1 MQLKGSNRSLAAPVR
16 CLALA
21 IALVASSPEA
31 RAQVVEFDTTHSF
44 YTEAPTGSHMTIYT
58 PGVDLQA
65 APWDWLQ
72 VRGGWEADVVTGASV
87 AVKAGGA
94 YQANHP
100 GADVVT
106 SASVNDFRNQAHGGF
121 TLKSETV
128 SLTAGYVYST
138 ENDYKSNAF
147 NVAAR
152 TELFQHDTQLELS
165 YARNFDQ
172 VCDRVQVA
180 TATTTQAIAL
190 ENHDGCFTSSASR
203 TSLPIDID
211 GFQGSWTQAITPVFA
226 MQLVYTGQIINGFQ
240 SNPYRSVILADGVKA
255 QENVPDN
262 RAREALA
269 LRGNFFFKQLKAAL
283 RLGVR
288 GYWDTWA
295 VSAGDVEAELEKYL
309 GDSFRVMIR
318 GRFYAQTGAVFWSD
332 DYTGGE
338 GPKGQYWSGDRE
350 LSPFVSGMGGLR
362 FIYTDNP
369 NRRIL
374 GLISGLR
381 VGLSGDV
388 IQFDY
393 SDFTLAGT
401 QLGNTRAWIFGL
413 NASVLF

>member
-1 MQLKGSNRSLAAPVR
+1 MQLGERKVCVGVLAA
-16 CLALA
+16 
-21 IALVASSPEA
+21 IAVIVEPAPA
-31 RAQVVEFDTTHSF
+31 HAQAVTFDTTHSF
-44 YTEAPTGSHMTIYT
+44 FTEAPTGSHMTVYT
-58 PGVDLQA
+58 PGVDLEA

-100 GADVVT
+100 NADVIT
-106 SASVNDFRNQAHGGF
+106 SASVNDLRNQAHGGF
-121 TLKSETV
+121 TLKSDTV
-128 SLTAGYVYST
+128 ALTAGYVYST
-138 ENDYKSNAF
+138 ENDYRSNTF

-152 TELFQHDTQLELS
+152 TDLFQHDTQLEIA

-180 TATTTQAIAL
+180 TATTTQYVAL
-190 ENHDGCFTSSASR
+190 ENHEGCFTSSVSR
-203 TSLPIDID
+203 VSLPITID
-211 GFQGSWTQAITPVFA
+211 GFQGSWSQAITPIFTT
-226 MQLVYTGQIINGFQ
+226 QLVYTGQIVNGFQ

-255 QENVPDN
+255 QENIPQN

-269 LRGNFFFKQLKAAL
+269 LRGNLFIKPMRAAL

-309 GDSFRVMIR
+309 GDSFRVTLR
-318 GRFYAQTGAVFWSD
+318 GRVYAQTGAIFWSD

-350 LSPFVSGMGGLR
+350 LSPFVSVMGGLR
-362 FIYTDNP
+362 AIYTDSP
-369 NRRIL
+369 SRRIL
-374 GLISGLR
+374 GIVSGLR
-381 VGLSGDV
+381 VGLSADV
-388 IQFDY
+388 IQFAY

-401 QLGNTRAWIFGL
+401 PIGNARAWIFGL
-413 NASVLF
+413 NLSVLF